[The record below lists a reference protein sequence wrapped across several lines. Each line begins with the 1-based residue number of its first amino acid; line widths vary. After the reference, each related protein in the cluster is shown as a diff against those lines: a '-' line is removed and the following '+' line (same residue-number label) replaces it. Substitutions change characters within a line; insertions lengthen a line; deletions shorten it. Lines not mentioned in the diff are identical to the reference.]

1 MKKTGRLSTKEW
13 EYIEANADKISA
25 EDIAKNLDRELDPIL
40 RYLKKIGK
48 YESRVKALVVQ
59 AEYDLKSRPYW
70 KELKKQFS
78 EEELESFLFH
88 WSEIIAQFRKDV
100 LKTEELQI
108 IDLIKIQI
116 LMDRALK
123 EQKESATRIEE
134 LEEELII
141 AKSVASDQQDRENI
155 FSIERQIA
163 SMRAAKESLS
173 REFKELL
180 SRKENIFKN
189 LKATR
194 EQRIQKLESSKVT
207 LSGLIEKILRDPDF
221 YEEQGKFLEKM
232 RLAMEEEKRRLS
244 DFYKYDDGEIDQPF
258 LTPDTVI

>member
-1 MKKTGRLSTKEW
+1 
-13 EYIEANADKISA
+13 
-25 EDIAKNLDRELDPIL
+25 
-40 RYLKKIGK
+40 
-48 YESRVKALVVQ
+48 
-59 AEYDLKSRPYW
+59 
-70 KELKKQFS
+70 
-78 EEELESFLFH
+78 
-88 WSEIIAQFRKDV
+88 
-100 LKTEELQI
+100 
-108 IDLIKIQI
+108 
-116 LMDRALK
+116 MDRALK
-123 EQKESATRIEE
+123 EQKESATRIDE

-141 AKSVASDQQDRENI
+141 AKSVASDQQDRETI